1 MHFFRINGGLV
12 TGGSLALSFRA
23 EREIFVIRGEGLTLF
38 PHVPRCSAFRI
49 CLSCRLC
56 PIREAATTISHFS
69 FKRGFHPQ

>member
-56 PIREAATTISHFS
+56 PIRPYGAPSP
-69 FKRGFHPQ
+69 RGEG